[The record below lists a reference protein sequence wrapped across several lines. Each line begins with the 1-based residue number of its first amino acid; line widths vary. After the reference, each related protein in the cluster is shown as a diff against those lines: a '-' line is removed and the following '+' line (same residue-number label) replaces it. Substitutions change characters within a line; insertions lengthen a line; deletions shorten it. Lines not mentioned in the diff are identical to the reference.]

1 MKTTIEIHGY
11 EITIEETEGTLS
23 VSATKDGEIVE
34 QFELESGED
43 IEGDE
48 GDEDVV
54 PFGDDEEEE
63 DFDGE
68 GENDEEMDEE
78 PAEEGALESF
88 SAYFSKS
95 KKIKKVNES
104 KKPTTKRT
112 SKVAPK
118 RARR

>member
-1 MKTTIEIHGY
+1 MD
-11 EITIEETEGTLS
+11 EEP
-23 VSATKDGEIVE
+23 A
-34 QFELESGED
+34 
-43 IEGDE
+43 
-48 GDEDVV
+48 
-54 PFGDDEEEE
+54 EEEE
-63 DFDGE
+63 
-68 GENDEEMDEE
+68 EEMDEE